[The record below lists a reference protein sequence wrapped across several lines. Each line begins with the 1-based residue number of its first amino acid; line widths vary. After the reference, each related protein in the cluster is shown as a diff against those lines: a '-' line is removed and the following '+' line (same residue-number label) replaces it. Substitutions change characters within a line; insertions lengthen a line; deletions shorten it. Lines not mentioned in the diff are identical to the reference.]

1 MAARAMKLLI
11 NMNRAVQTQA
21 QTQEDLAVSKICLNH
36 IFSTAIRSKELGEG
50 REVVNE

>member
-11 NMNRAVQTQA
+11 NMNRAV